1 MGFRNWLRST
11 FGSKEVLPE
20 PSLNETPHSDEVQQ
34 NFSDVQKLRSE
45 EALALFGEPDEI
57 QESPT
62 EVVKAPYDA
71 SEADAND
78 LLNEEQNPS
87 FTHADEVIIEDVSD
101 IEDPYENAKIEG
113 DISETVVLGE

>member
-45 EALALFGEPDEI
+45 EALALFGEPDEK
-57 QESPT
+57 QESQT

-71 SEADAND
+71 GEADAHD

-87 FTHADEVIIEDVSD
+87 FTHADEVIIEDVSN